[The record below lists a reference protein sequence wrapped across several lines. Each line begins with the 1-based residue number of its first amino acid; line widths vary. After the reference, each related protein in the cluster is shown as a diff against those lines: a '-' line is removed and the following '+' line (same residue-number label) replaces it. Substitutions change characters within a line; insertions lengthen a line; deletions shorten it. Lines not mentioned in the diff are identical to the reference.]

1 MRYEFAMISRR
12 TIIALTTAAML
23 SGCATMP
30 APAPETSVPA
40 GNAWFALGTEPFW
53 SLEIT
58 DARITYHDAERRRVA
73 EANPGARPSF
83 NGRRYVGDRM
93 IVDITMQPCSDDM
106 SDRRYAET
114 VRLTVDGRT
123 LTGCGGAIVPPAGLD
138 GTNWRIISIDGA
150 PIVSDRGGEMR
161 FEGSRLS
168 ASAGCNRLNGSF
180 TSDGTRLTA
189 SQMAA
194 TRMACPPDIMAQE
207 MRLTQMLRQSLAI
220 RFAPD
225 GRMILTGDG
234 GATIVLERFI

>member
-1 MRYEFAMISRR
+1 MPCVMFDRR
-12 TIIALTTAAML
+12 TIIALTAAAML
-23 SGCATMP
+23 SGCATLP

-83 NGRRYVGDRM
+83 NGRRYVGERM
-93 IVDITMQPCSDDM
+93 IVDITMQPCSDGM

-138 GTNWRIISIDGA
+138 GTNWRILSIDGA

-161 FEGSRLS
+161 FEGNRLS

-207 MRLTQMLRQSLAI
+207 MRLGQMLRQSLAI

-234 GATIVLERFI
+234 GATIVLERII

>member
-1 MRYEFAMISRR
+1 MIDRR
-12 TIIALTTAAML
+12 AIIALTAAAML
-23 SGCATMP
+23 TGCATLP
-30 APAPETSVPA
+30 APAPESSVPS

-58 DARITYHDAERRRVA
+58 DTRITYHDAERRRVA

-83 NGRRYVGDRM
+83 NGRRYVGERM
-93 IVDITMQPCSDDM
+93 TVDITHQPCSDGM
-106 SDRRYAET
+106 SDRRYAES

-123 LTGCGGAIVPPAGLD
+123 LNGCGGEIVPPAQLA
-138 GTNWRIISIDGA
+138 GTSWRIITLDGA
-150 PIVSDRGGEMR
+150 PIVSERGGEMR
-161 FEGSRLS
+161 FDGNRLS

-194 TRMACPPDIMAQE
+194 TRIACPPDIMAQE
-207 MRLTQMLRQSLAI
+207 MRLGQMLRQSLAI
-220 RFAPD
+220 SFAPD

-234 GATIVLERFI
+234 GATIVLERMI